1 MAENDQI
8 ETCTHPGD
16 PEHEAGTLC
25 SAVREAYHHTLAYT
39 VATFTPAHASEYGAI
54 GVRIGRAQVTD
65 ERQDY
70 VVPLRDALARLATGA
85 LGAGGRAGD
94 DLENV
99 TELSAEYLDRFCQPV
114 VASLAGGSHPSR

>member
-1 MAENDQI
+1 MIENDQI

-25 SAVREAYHHTLAYT
+25 SAVREAYRHSLTYA
-39 VATFTPAHASEYGAI
+39 VATFTPAHAADCGAI
-54 GVRIGRAQVTD
+54 GVRIGRALVSD

-114 VASLAGGSHPSR
+114 SASFAGGSHPSR